1 MKINT
6 CFTPTEACTLIA
18 HQAVSTLDAV
28 QTEIP
33 PCMKELRTAVEAMA
47 AVHDLGKD
55 GETLL
60 DWLDTEIAN
69 AELYAAEGVNRPY
82 LIDMEF
88 LTVEPDAVAQMD
100 LVWLL
105 FETAAMEQCGP
116 EQRQALLSTART
128 ITEMCGLDD
137 LLLATLRSNGAE
149 LAEGLS
155 NELDEI
161 RVGLQANAENCA
173 DRAQQE
179 MR

>member
-1 MKINT
+1 M
-6 CFTPTEACTLIA
+6 
-18 HQAVSTLDAV
+18 
-28 QTEIP
+28 
-33 PCMKELRTAVEAMA
+33 
-47 AVHDLGKD
+47 
-55 GETLL
+55 
-60 DWLDTEIAN
+60 
-69 AELYAAEGVNRPY
+69 
-82 LIDMEF
+82 
-88 LTVEPDAVAQMD
+88 EPDAVAQMD

-155 NELDEI
+155 NELDDI